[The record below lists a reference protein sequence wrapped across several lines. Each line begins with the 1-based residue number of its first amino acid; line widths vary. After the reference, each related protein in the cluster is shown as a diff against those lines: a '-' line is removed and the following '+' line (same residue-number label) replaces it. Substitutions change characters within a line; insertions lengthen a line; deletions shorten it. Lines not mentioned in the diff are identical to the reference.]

1 VIVNSAAPA
10 RLRMA
15 PDGQKTVPI
24 QRNFKY
30 RLLYLINTSNQGAS
44 CMYPIKKI
52 LNPFLNGVVI
62 PAALATG
69 VTQALAEEAPG
80 YIESSQGNILR
91 SGSGDCVHT
100 GYWKPGMA
108 TIVGCDGVTL
118 DAPVEVIEGAPT
130 GLVGAIVIPEAALFA
145 FDKAE
150 LTEEGK
156 KAIETYRKEL
166 RPEIAEAYAGIIIGH
181 TDSTGNAE
189 YNLGL
194 SKRRAQA
201 VSDYL
206 VSTGVDAGKLRE
218 VGRGEEAPIASNDT
232 PEGRTQNR
240 RVEIIAIAEP
250 RALDTIR
257 FPSVVLFP
265 RRSAELTEQGKDV
278 LATQLQEA
286 REMLSRA
293 AYIEVIGHTD
303 DVGDDA
309 YNQELSE
316 QRAASVRNYLAGAG
330 VDASKMVTVGAGEL
344 MPIASN
350 KTDEGR
356 AENRRVEVMVLGR
369 VK

>member
-1 VIVNSAAPA
+1 MRINK
-10 RLRMA
+10 
-15 PDGQKTVPI
+15 KTFVSSVAGVLASS
-24 QRNFKY
+24 
-30 RLLYLINTSNQGAS
+30 LLAVSVTAGADDTS
-44 CMYPIKKI
+44 
-52 LNPFLNGVVI
+52 
-62 PAALATG
+62 
-69 VTQALAEEAPG
+69 PG
-80 YIESSQGNILR
+80 YVEDTRGNIVT

-100 GYWKPGMA
+100 GYWKSEMA
-108 TIVGCDGVTL
+108 NIVGCDGVTL
-118 DAPVEVIEGAPT
+118 DAPVEVIQGVPT

-145 FDKAE
+145 FDSAD
-150 LTEEGK
+150 LTDEGK
-156 KAIETYRKEL
+156 AAIEEYRKEL

-181 TDSTGNAE
+181 TDSTGSAE

-206 VSTGVDAGKLRE
+206 VSTGVAEEKLRE
-218 VGRGEEAPIASNDT
+218 VGRGEEDPIASNDT
-232 PEGRTQNR
+232 AEGRAQNR

-265 RRSAELTEQGKDV
+265 RRSAELTEQGKEV

-286 REMLSRA
+286 RDMLSRA
-293 AYIEVIGHTD
+293 TYIEVIGHTD

-309 YNQELSE
+309 YNMDLSE
-316 QRAASVRNYLAGAG
+316 QRAESVRNYLIGAG
-330 VDASKMVTVGAGEL
+330 VDGSKMVTVGAGES

-369 VK
+369 VEP